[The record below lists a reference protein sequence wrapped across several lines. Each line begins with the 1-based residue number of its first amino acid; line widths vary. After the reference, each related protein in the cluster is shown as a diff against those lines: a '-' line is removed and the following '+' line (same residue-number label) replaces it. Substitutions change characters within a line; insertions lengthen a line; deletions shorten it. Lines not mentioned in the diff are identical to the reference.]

1 MNDSLRNIPEMTS
14 KKVSV
19 QENKMASKKVSV
31 KKAKA
36 NKKANNATVKKSEPV
51 IKLVPKIT
59 EEDAVKIIKDSGV
72 LTPEG
77 KSGFKRDSLS
87 GDEWKDV
94 TVASRSRKK
103 GPQFSPEFSVA
114 EFTKDNQG
122 YKEQCKTWN
131 MVRKAYC
138 NTEYNKMASQEEL
151 DNMLLSKLAQLLGGE
166 PEKIQSELQDMAKTL
181 GKEVF
186 SKLEKQISEAYLEQM
201 QAHRK
206 MVILQKLMGAAYKL
220 LDNNLVDVVTAVPGV
235 SFSKTETAVPCDEPY
250 RTQNF
255 VRSHVMD

>member
-1 MNDSLRNIPEMTS
+1 MAS

-19 QENKMASKKVSV
+19 KENEMASKKVSV
-31 KKAKA
+31 KKA
-36 NKKANNATVKKSEPV
+36 NKKVNNATVKKSEPV

-59 EEDAVKIIKDSGV
+59 EEDAVKIIQDSGA

-94 TVASRSRKK
+94 AAKSKEKSRIVTDDDDPKFDSAFDIAARTRAQLNMLKSSIEDM
-103 GPQFSPEFSVA
+103 G
-114 EFTKDNQG
+114 KDE
-122 YKEQCKTWN
+122 YKELCKTWN
-131 MVRKAYC
+131 RARKAYC

-151 DNMLLSKLAQLLGGE
+151 DNMLLSKLDQLLGDGL
-166 PEKIQSELQDMAKTL
+166 KTTSKLQDMAKTL

-206 MVILQKLMGAAYKL
+206 MVVLQKLMDAAYKL
-220 LDNNLVDVVTAVPGV
+220 LDNNLVDVVTAE
-235 SFSKTETAVPCDEPY
+235 TETAVQCDEPY
-250 RTQNF
+250 RPQNF
-255 VRSHVMD
+255 IRSHVMD